1 MKQRR
6 TASRNTVGGALRS
19 FILFQKR
26 GEVDDGFGNMVP
38 GGAFVTQF
46 PAYANF
52 RPLMRGS
59 AAGVE
64 DVFADR
70 LQGNQPYII
79 TVRNQEA
86 LKEVTTAWRIV
97 DARSST
103 LPDWVLSTGVWNDNG
118 RWLEDIPFD
127 DTGVSNSFRKIY
139 NIKSPPS
146 DSTNGYMWLEFVA
159 TLDEPS

>member
-19 FILFQKR
+19 FIHFQNR
-26 GEVDDGFGNMVP
+26 GEIDDGFGNTVP
-38 GGAFVTQF
+38 GGNFTTQF
-46 PAYANF
+46 SAYANF

-59 AAGVE
+59 ASGVE

-79 TVRNQEA
+79 TVRNQPS
-86 LKEVTTAWRIV
+86 LKQVTTAWRIV
-97 DARSST
+97 DARSFKY
-103 LPDWVLSTGVWNDNG
+103 PDWVLASGSWIDSGIWRDDV
-118 RWLEDIPFD
+118 PFE
-127 DTGVSNSFRKIY
+127 GGSYGLYNKIY
-139 NIKSPPS
+139 NIKSPPA